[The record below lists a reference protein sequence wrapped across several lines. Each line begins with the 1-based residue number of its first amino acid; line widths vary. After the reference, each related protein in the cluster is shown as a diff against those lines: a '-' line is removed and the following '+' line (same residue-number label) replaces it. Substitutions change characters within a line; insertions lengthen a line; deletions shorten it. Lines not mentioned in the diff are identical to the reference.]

1 MLGVLS
7 PNLSGETHVEVCSS
21 SEENGEYVDTRQVET
36 EV

>member
-7 PNLSGETHVEVCSS
+7 PNLSWDTCVEVCSS
-21 SEENGEYVDTRQVET
+21 SEANSEYVDTRQVET